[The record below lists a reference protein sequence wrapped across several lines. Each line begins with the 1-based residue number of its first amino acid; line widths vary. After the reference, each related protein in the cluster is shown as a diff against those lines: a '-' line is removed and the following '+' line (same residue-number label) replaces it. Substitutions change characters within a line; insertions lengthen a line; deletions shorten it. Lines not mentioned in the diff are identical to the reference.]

1 MAVVRN
7 LRENA
12 TGVLAMLILG
22 AGLTA
27 LFLPALS
34 PVPFWVIFIVGYAVV
49 LPLFA
54 MLFEG
59 DDETEEERER
69 PASPDESAL
78 ETLKRRYAEGTVSD
92 EEFERRLERLLET
105 EDEGRAAEYVA
116 RRRRE
121 TGTGSEARGEV
132 DLDRN

>member
-1 MAVVRN
+1 MGVLEN

-27 LFLPALS
+27 LFLPGLS

-54 MLFEG
+54 ILYEG
-59 DDETEEERER
+59 DEDTDPSEGT
-69 PASPDESAL
+69 PDESPL
-78 ETLKRRYAEGTVSD
+78 ETLKRRYANGELSD

-105 EDEGRAAEYVA
+105 EDEARAAEYVG
-116 RRRRE
+116 RTRE
-121 TGTGSEARGEV
+121 AE
-132 DLDRN
+132 RN